1 MLLLIALFC
10 SLATALGQ
18 SINTPADFTE
28 DGSQQVKLRAR
39 ALVPM
44 APRPGDVNCD
54 AQVTIAD
61 VSELID
67 MLLYDI
73 KSGYSGADVNQD
85 GTVSIADVSELID
98 MLLSGS
104 DYSYDNAIN
113 DLNEIYRSMHTA
125 GWSTTGNTH
134 QCFGIS
140 AYNLMAEVM
149 GDDMIMGSQGSG
161 WFWFDARYDEK
172 DMYTSTNWRSYDL
185 WTAYYTWI
193 ANANYILEAATSM
206 SGTTSEKNYVKGQ
219 AYAIRAYSYFMLA
232 QSFARTY
239 KGHESDPCVPLFT
252 GLTFNGS
259 TGAPRSTV
267 AQVYTQIYAD
277 INEAVSLLNGT
288 TQIVPDHIGYAVAL
302 GLKARI
308 ALVKEDWE
316 TAYNAASNAI
326 AASGKSI
333 LPVSDF
339 VGLNDAYA
347 ANVMW
352 GADIPAAESGMY
364 ASLFSHMSISVNAYG
379 IRAPKQ
385 ISLWLYN
392 KMSATDAR
400 LAWWDPSSQY
410 STGGYVQTK
419 FDFSNPEYMEGDYIW
434 MRIEEMYLSAAEAAL
449 RAGMQTNALE
459 YLTAVMSKR
468 DPNYHCT
475 KTGTELGA
483 LTTDETG
490 SLLEEILIQRRLELW
505 GEDGRIYTIRR
516 LRQGFERTAED
527 GWPSSLLL
535 QGRSLQDPES
545 YPWVLTIPASEF
557 AGNDMMSINTDQNPI
572 GDYPEEHA
580 TEPQNV
586 TFVNVSQTEQNP
598 DLSYTVYVP
607 VRRATTEGD
616 YYATVKMNLAESMN
630 GHVSLGSS
638 GVVHFSAGEDETK
651 VLVNFYNMEMGHEY
665 YADLSFSQAD
675 IDNTDPALGSTITA
689 TRIVMRCENGNPTG
703 QNISFESATIEETLP
718 YTSHTIPVTIVR
730 DATDDAYAV
739 RFILSEDDGHET
751 LLYDR
756 AVFNKGKDTF
766 TAYVDFED
774 MTFGQSYS
782 CVLTLVP
789 DDGSASDPAI
799 NGITSVRI
807 TFNVQEQWV
816 SAGTCTFIDYTWTE
830 EENGTVAYEV
840 PVQRNGSSN
849 AYRIVAP
856 WYYVYSP
863 EYGDDEFG
871 TENWNFTL
879 NSDGSIT
886 PVEGVWDLNYYGYFG
901 YYSSS
906 LPSYCFID
914 QNNNTYDVNFVLQ
927 KQDTGGLYQGGH
939 FTFTWD
945 R

>member
-1 MLLLIALFC
+1 
-10 SLATALGQ
+10 
-18 SINTPADFTE
+18 
-28 DGSQQVKLRAR
+28 
-39 ALVPM
+39 
-44 APRPGDVNCD
+44 
-54 AQVTIAD
+54 
-61 VSELID
+61 
-67 MLLYDI
+67 
-73 KSGYSGADVNQD
+73 
-85 GTVSIADVSELID
+85 
-98 MLLSGS
+98 
-104 DYSYDNAIN
+104 
-113 DLNEIYRSMHTA
+113 
-125 GWSTTGNTH
+125 
-134 QCFGIS
+134 
-140 AYNLMAEVM
+140 
-149 GDDMIMGSQGSG
+149 MIMGSQGSG

-516 LRQGFERTAED
+516 LHQGFERKAED

-651 VLVNFYNMEMGHEY
+651 VLVYFYNMEMGHEY

-766 TAYVDFED
+766 IAYVDFED

-782 CVLTLVP
+782 CELTLVP

-807 TFNVQEQWV
+807 TFNVQEQWI